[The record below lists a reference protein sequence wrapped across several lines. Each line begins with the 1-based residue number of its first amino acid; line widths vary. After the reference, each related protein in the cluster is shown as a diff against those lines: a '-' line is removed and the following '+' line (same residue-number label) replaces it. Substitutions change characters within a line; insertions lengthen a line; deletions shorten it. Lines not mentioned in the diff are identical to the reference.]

1 MSYAIGSVIERII
14 DVVKQKV
21 REIYAKSKG
30 ATLKLRETIV
40 ISPKAP
46 VSEESFAKAVLT
58 GAVKLHVLLSREET
72 VVNAFRR
79 IGSNVQKLQ
88 SSLEDSLSALSLLL
102 EFIFALSI
110 VLILVIAWW
119 S

>member
-1 MSYAIGSVIERII
+1 MSYAIGSIIERII

-21 REIYAKSKG
+21 REIYAKSRE
-30 ATLKLRETIV
+30 ATLKFRETIV
-40 ISPKAP
+40 ESPKAS
-46 VSEESFAKAVLT
+46 VSDESFAKAVLT
-58 GAVKLHVLLSREET
+58 SIVKLHVFLSREET

-79 IGSNVQKLQ
+79 IGFNVQRLQ

-110 VLILVIAWW
+110 VLILVITW
-119 S
+119 SS